1 MTNDDGRK
9 PEGAPERSPKA
20 CAGAPSDV
28 EGNGPKRFSVRRK
41 LAVVARLL
49 RGEPL
54 ELVARET
61 NVSVA
66 KLTEWRDRALSG
78 AATALKER
86 ERDDRDDE
94 IARLKSKVGEITG
107 QRAALQQDRGDGG
120 QAPFGAQEV
129 ETMSRA
135 LSPSVARCYGLAR
148 VARVWSISRASVYRA
163 LKETQPNTP
172 PRRPGPVGACSD
184 AELADHIRRQI
195 AASRLHGE
203 GYRKLWARLRF
214 AGVRASPRRVRRVMR
229 ENGLLAPHRVGRTET
244 KPHDGTIITDKANEM
259 WGTDMTQT
267 ITVREGRANV
277 FVTVEH
283 ANSEVVGIHA
293 SRSANRFEAL
303 EPVRQGVHR
312 CFGAIAPRVARGLKL
327 RHDHGSNYMSGDF
340 QDEIECLGIE
350 ASPSFVREPEG
361 NGVAERFIRT
371 LKENLLWVRTFDTI
385 EELRAAL
392 IKFAR
397 HYNETWLVARHGYRT
412 PAQVRAD
419 QCRLDQNAM
428 ANLKLAA

>member
-1 MTNDDGRK
+1 
-9 PEGAPERSPKA
+9 
-20 CAGAPSDV
+20 
-28 EGNGPKRFSVRRK
+28 
-41 LAVVARLL
+41 
-49 RGEPL
+49 
-54 ELVARET
+54 
-61 NVSVA
+61 
-66 KLTEWRDRALSG
+66 
-78 AATALKER
+78 
-86 ERDDRDDE
+86 
-94 IARLKSKVGEITG
+94 
-107 QRAALQQDRGDGG
+107 
-120 QAPFGAQEV
+120 
-129 ETMSRA
+129 
-135 LSPSVARCYGLAR
+135 
-148 VARVWSISRASVYRA
+148 VWSISRASVYRA

-172 PRRPGPVGACSD
+172 LRRPGPVGACSD

-340 QDEIECLGIE
+340 QDEMPGDR
-350 ASPSFVREPEG
+350 SF
-361 NGVAERFIRT
+361 A
-371 LKENLLWVRTFDTI
+371 L
-385 EELRAAL
+385 LRARARGQRRRRAL
-392 IKFAR
+392 
-397 HYNETWLVARHGYRT
+397 HPHLTWGGSGQGGRIRVT
-412 PAQVRAD
+412 SAD
-419 QCRLDQNAM
+419 LQYLFGIRGLSPIA
-428 ANLKLAA
+428 